1 MSKPAKQTARGNN
14 FTSGVVGSPG
24 SPSAIE
30 QVVSGEI
37 DEPIEGEESSKNT
50 PAKKDPEYSLPGIFR
65 KTLTDDNDDDS
76 KDEDDK
82 SKKVEEKKEDNK
94 EEEKKED
101 PKKDDEDFVPETFDI
116 ESVVTAKGTP
126 VSKASKDV
134 MKKFKESAA
143 ARQKKID
150 DLTKEL
156 EELRGKSIDKT
167 KLDEIEKDREKY
179 KRIVDERYFE
189 ESPDFIRTFIDP
201 ISEQSGKIQVLIKEL
216 ADDGV
221 IPTSNYSSIDKKLNA
236 LEDALKRGKKGQAFA
251 LIHGI
256 EEDMDGPAARAVTK
270 MLEDLV
276 PMYERYNTAF
286 KDKQEARKLV
296 EGERRSREEHT
307 AKSLSSKMK
316 ALEDDFMERE
326 KKRVE
331 FFRSKD
337 ISDLIEFDKRF
348 DQGKEEVAKAMK
360 SFASSGELDANLAK
374 VLFKASLFDV
384 NSREIAVQGETI
396 ASFSRKL
403 QEKDKE
409 IEELKGKLKKIRE
422 VDGKG
427 RFFSKDSFD
436 DDEEDDDSS
445 VGSSAISRELLKLR
459 KK

>member
-1 MSKPAKQTARGNN
+1 MSKLAKQTARGNN
-14 FTSGVVGSPG
+14 FTSGIVGSPG
-24 SPSAIE
+24 SQSAIE

-37 DEPIEGEESSKNT
+37 DEPIEGEESSKKT
-50 PAKKDPEYSLPGIFR
+50 PAKKDDPEYSLPGIFR

-76 KDEDDK
+76 KEKDDK
-82 SKKVEEKKEDNK
+82 SSKKVEDKKDEKKE
-94 EEEKKED
+94 EE
-101 PKKDDEDFVPETFDI
+101 KKDDEDFVPETFDI

-156 EELRGKSIDKT
+156 EELKVKSIDKT
-167 KLDEIEKDREKY
+167 KLDEIEKEREKY
-179 KRIVDERYFE
+179 KKIVDERYFE
-189 ESPDFIRTFIDP
+189 ESPDFIKTFIDP
-201 ISEQSGKIQVLIKEL
+201 ISEKSNKIQALIKEL
-216 ADDGV
+216 ADDGD
-221 IPTSNYSSIDKKLNA
+221 IPSSKFSSIDKKLNA
-236 LEDALKRGKKGQAFA
+236 LEDALRRGKRGQAFS
-251 LIHGI
+251 LINGI

-276 PMYERYNTAF
+276 PMYERYNTAL

-296 EGERRSREEHT
+296 EIERGNREEHT
-307 AKSLSSKMK
+307 AKSLASKMK
-316 ALEDDFMERE
+316 LLEDDFMEKE

-348 DQGKEEVAKAMK
+348 DQGKEEVTKAMK
-360 SFASSGELDANLAK
+360 AFASSGELDANLAK

-422 VDGKG
+422 VEDKG
-427 RFFSKDSFD
+427 RFFSRDNSD

-445 VGSSAISRELLKLR
+445 AGSSAISRELLKIR
-459 KK
+459 KKS